1 MKKVKVNF
9 KKQQSSSSYDFSNLL
24 VLDLANNHQG
34 SVKHGSK
41 IIKETAKIIRN
52 LKVRAGIKFQFR
64 QLDTFIH
71 KKHQKNSKESYV
83 KRFKSTEMSLNDYK
97 TLLDRVKK
105 ENIISICTPFDESS
119 VDIAAD
125 MGFEIL
131 KIASCSAKDWPLLE
145 KVSNSNLP
153 IIISTGGLEVHEID
167 NIVSFF
173 EHKGV
178 DFAIMHCV
186 SVYPSPNAIL
196 DLNQIDRLINRY
208 PNITVGWSTHE
219 NPNNLM
225 PISIA
230 VAKGAKIF
238 ERHIGLETNKIKLNQ
253 YSSTPKQLER
263 WMSAYK
269 EAINICGSGD
279 QKNITNIEKDS
290 LDQLRR
296 GVFAKRAIK
305 KGMKIFLNDIYFA
318 FPYQSGQLDS
328 EKWKPGTIVK
338 KNILADSPIKG
349 VDIRPPKQS
358 RNLPLKHAIHD
369 VKALL
374 NEAKIILGDEFKIE
388 YSHHYGIKNF
398 HKIGATI
405 INCINREYAKKIIIQ
420 LPGQKHPKH
429 YHKRKEETFQVLYG
443 VLHSDLNGKNKILY
457 PGDTLLVQPGV
468 WHSFWSDA
476 GCIFEEVST
485 THFDDDSFY
494 KDKKINNMKRE
505 DRKTF
510 VNHWGRFEIPA

>member
-1 MKKVKVNF
+1 MKKERVNNR
-9 KKQQSSSSYDFSNLL
+9 KQKSLSGYDFSNLL

-34 SVKHGSK
+34 SVKHGST

-64 QLDTFIH
+64 QLNTFIH
-71 KKHQKNSKESYV
+71 KKHQTNSKEDYI

-97 TLLDRVKK
+97 ALLDRVKK
-105 ENIISICTPFDESS
+105 EKIIPICTPFDESS

-145 KVSNSNLP
+145 KISNSNLP
-153 IIISTGGLEVHEID
+153 VIISTGGLEMHEID

-186 SVYPSPNAIL
+186 SVYPSPNDL
-196 DLNQIDRLINRY
+196 LELNQIERLISRY
-208 PNITVGWSTHE
+208 PGITVGWSTHE
-219 NPNNLM
+219 DPNNLT
-225 PISIA
+225 PVSIA

-238 ERHIGLETNKIKLNQ
+238 ERHIGLETKKIKLNQ
-253 YSSTPKQLER
+253 YSSTPKQLKK
-263 WMSAYK
+263 WISAYK
-269 EAINICGSGD
+269 EAIKICGSNN

-296 GVFAKRAIK
+296 GVFARRSIK
-305 KGMKIFLNDIYFA
+305 KGTKIYSNDIYFA
-318 FPYQSGQLDS
+318 FPYQSKQLDS
-328 EKWKPGTIVK
+328 EKWKPGSVLTK
-338 KNILADSPIKG
+338 DILADSPIKEA
-349 VDIRPPKQS
+349 DLRLPKQPK
-358 RNLPLKHAIHD
+358 NLPLKHAIHD

-388 YSHHYGIKNF
+388 YSHHHGIKNF
-398 HKIGATI
+398 HKTGAII

-443 VLHSDLNGKNKILY
+443 ILHSDLNGTHKTLH

-468 WHSFWSDA
+468 WHSFWTDD

-510 VNHWGRFEIPA
+510 VNHWGRFEIPD